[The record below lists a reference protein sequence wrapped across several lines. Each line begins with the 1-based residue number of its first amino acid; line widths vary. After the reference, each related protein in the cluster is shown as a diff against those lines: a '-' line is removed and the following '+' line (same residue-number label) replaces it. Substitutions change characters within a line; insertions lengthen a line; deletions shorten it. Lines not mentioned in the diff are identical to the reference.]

1 MIFAR
6 PMLANYLPNYFRGRT
21 MTLKEV
27 ISRGDIVVLCNS
39 FDEMMGLSI
48 DIASLGDEYFNNNK
62 AARDIR
68 EDWEQRCD
76 NIGYDEH
83 ICYRF
88 EMNNGALTVHYCYL
102 MWYRERGYKV
112 VKYGDLERELTD
124 IGEFYPAPINKL
136 FE

>member
-1 MIFAR
+1 
-6 PMLANYLPNYFRGRT
+6 
-21 MTLKEV
+21 MTLREV

-62 AARDIR
+62 AAQDIR
-68 EDWEQRCD
+68 EDWERRHD
-76 NIGYDEH
+76 SIAYDVYDEH

-102 MWYRERGYKV
+102 MWYRIQGYKV
-112 VKYGDLERELTD
+112 VKYGDLECELTD
-124 IGEFYPAPINKL
+124 IGEFYHAPINKL